1 MTNLSKFV
9 SKHYSVSEAD
19 LPKVVTEVQ
28 ARLDTGDY
36 DDPHG
41 QGVAVSEMYDLV
53 DEVLT
58 DLDID
63 G

>member
-1 MTNLSKFV
+1 MSNLSKFV
-9 SKHYSVSEAD
+9 SKHYNVSESD

-36 DDPHG
+36 DDPRG
-41 QGVAVSEMYDLV
+41 GISEYMVYDLV
-53 DEVLT
+53 DEVMC